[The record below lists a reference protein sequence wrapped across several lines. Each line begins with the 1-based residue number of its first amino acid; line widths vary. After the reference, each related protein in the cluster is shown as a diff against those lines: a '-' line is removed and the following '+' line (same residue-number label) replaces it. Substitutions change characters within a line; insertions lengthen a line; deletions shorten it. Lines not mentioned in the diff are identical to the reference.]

1 MRVYSVSVCVW
12 HGVGD
17 LCAFRATVLNHR
29 STNFEWDRFFLC
41 ENWYLGVCIHYTY
54 IHTCVYSVW
63 VHVSTIT
70 IENRQQNEI
79 YAKPQLLAAGR
90 LLSRVKLAR
99 LL

>member
-54 IHTCVYSVW
+54 IHMCVCVVCVY
-63 VHVSTIT
+63 TYL
-70 IENRQQNEI
+70 Q
-79 YAKPQLLAAGR
+79 
-90 LLSRVKLAR
+90 
-99 LL
+99 

>member
-1 MRVYSVSVCVW
+1 MCVW

-17 LCAFRATVLNHR
+17 LCALRATVLNHR

-41 ENWYLGVCIHYTY
+41 ENLYLGVSIHYTY
-54 IHTCVYSVW
+54 TRVYGVCVCEC

>member
-1 MRVYSVSVCVW
+1 MCVW

-17 LCAFRATVLNHR
+17 LCAFRETVLNHR

-54 IHTCVYSVW
+54 TRVYGVCVN
-63 VHVSTIT
+63 VSTIT
-70 IENRQQNEI
+70 IENRQQNKI